1 MVRPIHRIFHAAQE
15 SALKTYLT
23 IAASVLAGM
32 AIGAA
37 AIHALHA
44 QARPPAFV
52 VGEIDIANE
61 PAFDKDYVPPA
72 AKAVIDGGGKYIV
85 RGGRSATLY
94 GEPPKRLAI
103 MQFESLEKA
112 EAAFKSKAYID
123 AKQLGDK
130 YARFRIYAV
139 EGMAQ

>member
-1 MVRPIHRIFHAAQE
+1 M
-15 SALKTYLT
+15 KTHLT
-23 IAASVLAGM
+23 ITASLLAGM

-37 AIHALHA
+37 AIHIAHA
-44 QARPPAFV
+44 QAKPPAFV

-61 PAFDKDYVPPA
+61 APFDSEYVPPA

-85 RGGRSATLY
+85 RGGRTVTLY

-112 EAAFKSKAYID
+112 EAAFRSKAYTD
-123 AKQLGDK
+123 VKQIGDK

-139 EGMAQ
+139 EGVAP